1 MNKEDKVINRHVRR
15 VVTVDEEDDSAG

>member
-1 MNKEDKVINRHVRR
+1 MNKEDKVINRHVRK